1 MKKHL
6 RRGKINYF
14 NFILYYFFKF
24 KYELSKIKA
33 TRTTPTNILK
43 YLLKNISINSIIKY
57 LTYP

>member
-43 YLLKNISINSIIKY
+43 YLLKNITIN
-57 LTYP
+57 